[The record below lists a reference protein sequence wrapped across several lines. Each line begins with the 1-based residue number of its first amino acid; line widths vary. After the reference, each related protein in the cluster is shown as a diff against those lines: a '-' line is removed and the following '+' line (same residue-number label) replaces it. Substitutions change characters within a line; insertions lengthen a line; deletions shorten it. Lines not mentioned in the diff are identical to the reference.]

1 MVDHKEGFERV
12 VEFYENIEKAGKVL
26 GVSKKDLDNV
36 CALSSSSSSSSSSS
50 APTAAEK
57 SKNKNEDDN
66 LPPLPTVQDS
76 HVGE

>member
-36 CALSSSSSSSSSSS
+36 CALSSSSSSSSSS

>member
-36 CALSSSSSSSSSSS
+36 CALSSSSSSSSSS

-57 SKNKNEDDN
+57 RKNKNEDDN

>member
-1 MVDHKEGFERV
+1 LVDHKEGFERV

-36 CALSSSSSSSSSSS
+36 CALSSSSSSSSSS

>member
-36 CALSSSSSSSSSSS
+36 CALSSSSSSSSSS

-57 SKNKNEDDN
+57 STNKNEDDN